1 MPDTTSIDSDRRTER
16 TFNNQI
22 ANKEEY
28 GNVEENRPAL
38 VVAALTGATALPA
51 MAGDMNNALGGAL
64 GR

>member
-1 MPDTTSIDSDRRTER
+1 MNWSRFRTMPESTPTGSDRGSER

-28 GNVEENRPAL
+28 GNVEENRPRSRRRRADRRDCS
-38 VVAALTGATALPA
+38 
-51 MAGDMNNALGGAL
+51 AGN

>member
-1 MPDTTSIDSDRRTER
+1 MLVSTSIDSDRRIER

-28 GNVEENRPAL
+28 GNVEENCPHSRRRRADRRDRI
-38 VVAALTGATALPA
+38 
-51 MAGDMNNALGGAL
+51 AGK